1 MSFKSKIDFCGLSN
15 GTTILLKSHDEGRS
29 SSDATCANDEGDV
42 IDATQFGHV
51 MDPSNDYALKGDLT
65 NFQIVLGGVNSV
77 TIGSETKYFML
88 KSVSI
93 NTSNSG
99 EVGLSAQAEEVPS
112 ATPARTYT
120 IVVPS
125 IRQRNKAQI
134 LGSLFTL
141 TGTNVHLQSAKYT
154 YSVDSTITT
163 VDGERVTWDCYGG
176 KIVASIEV
184 KEAGNTAPTV
194 TPAEGNFVTILSG
207 DPSESRP
214 DSDYASVSAEVTRY
228 LTADAPAQSNG

>member
-29 SSDATCANDEGDV
+29 SSNATCANDEGDV

-99 EVGLSAQAEEVPS
+99 EVGLSA
-112 ATPARTYT
+112 
-120 IVVPS
+120 
-125 IRQRNKAQI
+125 
-134 LGSLFTL
+134 
-141 TGTNVHLQSAKYT
+141 
-154 YSVDSTITT
+154 
-163 VDGERVTWDCYGG
+163 
-176 KIVASIEV
+176 
-184 KEAGNTAPTV
+184 
-194 TPAEGNFVTILSG
+194 
-207 DPSESRP
+207 
-214 DSDYASVSAEVTRY
+214 
-228 LTADAPAQSNG
+228 